1 MSKYSTTA
9 VITAFTVLAFSNAGF
24 GRDDVHTSQ
33 LAPLSLSLADS
44 TWDGKKVPEGQQCLK
59 FGGHGQT
66 PRIEV
71 KGIPK
76 ETEALIFEYSDH
88 NYRPNDHG
96 GHGKIGYYLQGKNT
110 YSITVPSI
118 EGNSFDLP
126 DGFFLVEKHRGK
138 GWDKEGAYMPPC
150 SGGNGHNYY
159 VTVKAV
165 SDMKKTSYR
174 LLGESR
180 LEMGV
185 Y

>member
-1 MSKYSTTA
+1 MNKFTA
-9 VITAFTVLAFSNAGF
+9 TATAILTLCISGSIQANT
-24 GRDDVHTSQ
+24 GRDIPEIAALT
-33 LAPLSLSLADS
+33 LSLSDPY
-44 TWDGKKVPEGQQCLK
+44 WDGKKVPEGQQCLK
-59 FGGHGQT
+59 FGGGGQT

-71 KGIPK
+71 KDIPK
-76 ETEALIFEYSDH
+76 GTEALIFEYSDH

-96 GHGKIGYYLQGKNT
+96 GHGKIGYRLKEPNT
-110 YSITVPSI
+110 YSITVPSV
-118 EGNSFDLP
+118 EGHTFDLP
-126 DGFFLVEKHRGK
+126 SGFFLVEKHRGK

-165 SDMKKTSYR
+165 SDITKTSYR